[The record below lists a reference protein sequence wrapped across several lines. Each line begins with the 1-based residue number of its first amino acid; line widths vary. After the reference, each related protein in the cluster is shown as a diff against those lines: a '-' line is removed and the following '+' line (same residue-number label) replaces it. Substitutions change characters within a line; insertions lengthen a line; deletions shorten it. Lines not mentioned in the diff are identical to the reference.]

1 MISFLVNAAFVMV
14 FLFVFVLVGSLMLWI
29 VVKVLRSLFPE
40 RFNPSIRR
48 QMDEK

>member
-40 RFNPSIRR
+40 RFNPSTRR
-48 QMDEK
+48 QQDEK